1 MNKMMTVPFSRKLDT
16 VVATVRS
23 LDSDVEDGKFLF
35 VYINL
40 FYT

>member
-1 MNKMMTVPFSRKLDT
+1 MNKMTVPFSRKLYT
-16 VVATVRS
+16 VVSTVRS

-35 VYINL
+35 VYINV